1 MKRIVFVAASLLA
14 AIGNLTQRR
23 TASRLAATMISGTLL
38 LGSVGT
44 AQASEEEFLPWQ
56 EVRIVCAERAETGK
70 VELNARMV
78 SNELAAISITAF
90 GKKHALP
97 AADLAKLRGFPL
109 SDLHLTHE
117 PGYAELGGHTVHL
130 RLTRVWYEAG
140 QLFEETLV
148 VSVSKGKGLALNE
161 PRRRVLQERRNP

>member
-1 MKRIVFVAASLLA
+1 M
-14 AIGNLTQRR
+14 AIAFWLVLVS
-23 TASRLAATMISGTLL
+23 AVS
-38 LGSVGT
+38 
-44 AQASEEEFLPWQ
+44 ASEEEFLPWQ
-56 EVRIVCAERAETGK
+56 EVRIVCAERPETGK
-70 VELNARMV
+70 VEL
-78 SNELAAISITAF
+78 LAVADTNGYRQVEIVAF

-117 PGYAELGGHTVHL
+117 AGYAELGGHTVHL

-140 QLFEETLV
+140 QLLEETLV